1 MASFTDL
8 RFLFR
13 FFPAFLAV
21 YYITKKEYRNTALLL
36 GSMVFY
42 ALGDPRFLPFLL
54 VMVWMNYLMAKNCY
68 SRRIN
73 RAGVGSRRINR
84 AGAGSRRINRAGSRR
99 FLAAAVLTD
108 AGILAGFKIM
118 GAFQESI
125 VLPLGLSF
133 YIFKMISFQIDVYR
147 GEIERLPSF
156 QDTAVY
162 FMLFPQ
168 IVSGPIM
175 RFQAGRFGE
184 QRKYS
189 WKALEK
195 GLQYLAVGLGTKVLL
210 ADRLALLWKDI
221 NMIGYESISTPLAW
235 LGAAAFSMELYF
247 DFWGYSLMASG
258 ICVMLGL
265 PYIKNFDH
273 PYASKSISEFWRR
286 WHMTL
291 GSFFRDYVYIP
302 LGGSRGSELKTIR
315 NLLSVWL
322 LTGFWHG
329 SSRNFIFWGLMLFAL
344 IVAEKLWLGRVLEK
358 HPLLARC
365 WVLVLIPI
373 SWIFFAITDL
383 NQLNLYLGRMFPFLG
398 GDGIAVN
405 PRDIVKYL
413 GLYWRYLVAGVVWCI
428 PASFRL
434 FEKHR
439 RNPVAVVL
447 TVFIFWFS
455 VYCIVSMGNNPF
467 AYLKF

>member
-8 RFLFR
+8 RFLFH

-21 YYITKKEYRNTALLL
+21 YYIAKKEYRNTALLL
-36 GSMVFY
+36 GSIVFY
-42 ALGDPRFLPFLL
+42 ALGDPRFLPLL
-54 VMVWMNYLMAKNCY
+54 LAMVWMNYLMAKNCY

-73 RAGVGSRRINR
+73 RAG
-84 AGAGSRRINRAGSRR
+84 AGSRG

-147 GEIERLPSF
+147 GKIESLPSF
-156 QDTAVY
+156 RDTAVY

-175 RFQAGRFGE
+175 RFQAGRFRFGR

-189 WKALEK
+189 WEAFEK

-329 SSRNFIFWGLMLFAL
+329 SSRNFIFWGLMLFVL

-373 SWIFFAITDL
+373 SWIIFAITDL

-413 GLYWRYLVAGVVWCI
+413 GLYWRYLAAGVVWCI